1 MSNCSYTNNGT
12 IPKDSSPTSG
22 LKSRNIIGCIGKF
35 NDLETSIITTDQL
48 FAVNNLVAP
57 PVSYDVLDSIN
68 VELNFVANGGI
79 DDDTPDAATI
89 AKNTAVMNEML
100 ARTPQVVFPSG
111 NFGMSGP
118 ITLPQNAIIRGG
130 PRTVIQF
137 YGGNGFT
144 TAGCCQNLS
153 NFTLYGDN
161 TPGSVGITVNG
172 PAVALES
179 IATDN
184 VLGFDKVV
192 VANANNVNINKCSF
206 RGNDVGLELAAGG
219 GHIMSNSLFAGLN
232 KAVNI
237 IAATSTVFTN
247 TYLLGLGGATIG
259 IDFNSTTNH
268 DVFGLILETIATNFA
283 NVGALTTIGSW
294 GRQQAA
300 IADAGAVGA
309 AYVQAEVQEIVD
321 QLNAALAALRAVG
334 IIAT

>member
-22 LKSRNIIGCIGKF
+22 LKSRNIVGCIGKF
-35 NDLETSIITTDQL
+35 NDLETTTITTDKL
-48 FAVNNLVAP
+48 FAVNEIVSP
-57 PVSYDVLDSIN
+57 PVTYDVLDSIN
-68 VELNFVANGGI
+68 ADLNFVANGGI
-79 DDDTPDAATI
+79 DDPAADAATA
-89 AKNTAVMNEML
+89 AKNTAVINEML
-100 ARTPQVVFPSG
+100 ARDSKTVVFPAG
-111 NFGMSGP
+111 TFMMNGP
-118 ITLPQNAIIRGG
+118 ITLPDTARITGSS
-130 PRTVIQF
+130 RTVIQIL
-137 YGGNGFT
+137 GDGFT
-144 TAGCCQNLS
+144 TTGCCQNLS

-172 PAVALES
+172 PAVRLDS
-179 IATDN
+179 IGTDS

-192 VANANNVNINKCSF
+192 VVNGNNVTINKCNL
-206 RGNDVGLELAAGG
+206 RGNDVGLELVTGG
-219 GHIMSNSLFAGLN
+219 AHTMTNNLIGGEN
-232 KAVNI
+232 KAVDI
-237 IAATSTVFTN
+237 IAATSTVFIS
-247 TYLLGLGGATIG
+247 TYLVGLGGATIG

-268 DVFGLILETIATNFA
+268 DVYGLNIENIATNFE

-309 AYVQAEVQEIVD
+309 AYVQAEVQQIVD